1 MKSLEIRIPLNGE
14 GLVNK
19 EELELRWQLADL
31 IEERNIGHVT
41 GSGSGFGQMDISVD
55 VANEATGR
63 SKLRDLAQE
72 LGISDIVIH
81 SV

>member
-1 MKSLEIRIPLNGE
+1 MKSLEIRIPLDGE

-55 VANEATGR
+55 VADESTGK
-63 SKLRDLAQE
+63 SKLRSLANE
-72 LGISDIVIH
+72 LGISEVTIRTV
-81 SV
+81 